1 MRSKGQRW
9 PRGTGLVNRRT
20 TQSRLPQ
27 PAVPAVPGSA
37 CSACRQVLELEA
49 QLHQLSP
56 CTHYYEG
63 L

>member
-27 PAVPAVPGSA
+27 PAA
-37 CSACRQVLELEA
+37 CSTCRQVLELEA